1 MALSDQLQ
9 KLADQQ
15 KELEASAKALRDKD
29 SARVQQRRAELSGTI
44 KSTQSDINEMAAV
57 AKADVDADVA
67 AEKVKVSSAFDS
79 LREKRAARHPKWA
92 ANRAERK
99 AEYAEDDAVDEI
111 SFAIYA
117 IQEAEYSI
125 LDAADAR
132 IAADEKALGA

>member
-1 MALSDQLQ
+1 MALSDLLQ

-15 KELEASAKALRDKD
+15 KELEASARALRDKN
-29 SARVQQRRAELSGTI
+29 SVRVQQRRAELSGTI

-79 LREKRAARHPKWA
+79 LREKREARHAKWV

-99 AEYAEDDAVDEI
+99 ADDAEADAVDEI
-111 SFAIYA
+111 NFAIYA

-132 IAADEKALGA
+132 IAAAEKALEA